1 MLKIKVY
8 TFLLHLAAWLLFMA
22 LPLLF
27 LNDRGQNSNNL
38 LLLSQPYYWLFGATY
53 ITLFYLNTLLL
64 IPAILLKKR
73 YWVYACTLVV
83 LLGLINLFEP
93 YDKLLMSSEG
103 AFHNFSHHRLPLGMN
118 DERMTHRPPLTPDF
132 NSRPPFGEHHN
143 DKEFGLR
150 LGPPRGRHFD
160 SISLFL
166 FLMIIGISTAMRI
179 IKQWQLTE
187 KRAIQ
192 AEADKTSTEL
202 SFLKAQINPHFL
214 FNTLNNIYTLA
225 IMNDEHTAESILKL
239 SNIMRYVTDE
249 VTADFVLLENDINCI
264 KDYIE
269 LQKLRL
275 GDSTTVNYMLN
286 GIAEGKTISP
296 LLLMSFVEN
305 AFKHGVSKNTP
316 SVIDITISILPQSVR
331 LLCKNQIFNHQKEM
345 PRTGVGVE
353 NTKHRLKHLYPNR
366 HTLTINEQDDI
377 YTVDLHIQMD
387 KI

>member
-1 MLKIKVY
+1 MLKVKVY
-8 TFLLHLAAWLLFMA
+8 TYLLHLAAWLLFMA

-27 LNDRGQNSNNL
+27 LNDRGQNSNYL

-53 ITLFYLNTLLL
+53 ITLFYFNTLLL
-64 IPAILLKKR
+64 IPAFLLKKR
-73 YWVYACTLVV
+73 YLVYASILVV
-83 LLGLINLFEP
+83 LLGLINILQP

-103 AFHNFSHHRLPLGMN
+103 SFPAFRH
-118 DERMTHRPPLTPDF
+118 HRPPPNGGDDYGMHGSPPPPGF
-132 NSRPPFGEHHN
+132 GPRPPFPDHHDGMKGN
-143 DKEFGLR
+143 FR
-150 LGPPRGRHFD
+150 PGPPGGRHFD

-166 FLMIIGISTAMRI
+166 FLMIVGISTAIRI
-179 IKQWQLTE
+179 IRQWQLTE
-187 KRAIQ
+187 KRALQ

-225 IMNDEHTAESILKL
+225 MMNDEHTAESILKL

-269 LQKLRL
+269 LQRLRL
-275 GDSTTVNYMLN
+275 GDSTTVNFSVN

-316 SVIDITISILPQSVR
+316 SVIDIAINILPQSVR
-331 LLCKNQIFNHQKEM
+331 LFCKNQAFANRNEM
-345 PRTGVGVE
+345 PRTGVGLE
-353 NTKHRLKHLYPNR
+353 NTRHRLNHLYPGR
-366 HTLTINEQDDI
+366 HTLTILEQNGFYI
-377 YTVDLHIQMD
+377 VDLLIQ
-387 KI
+387 INQA

>member
-1 MLKIKVY
+1 MLKVKVY

-27 LNDRGQNSNNL
+27 LNDRGQNSNYL
-38 LLLSQPYYWLFGATY
+38 TLLSQSYYWLFGATY
-53 ITLFYLNTLLL
+53 IALFYLNTLLL
-64 IPAILLKKR
+64 IPAFLLKKR
-73 YWVYACTLVV
+73 YWIYACILVV
-83 LLGLINLFEP
+83 LLGLINLLQP

-103 AFHNFSHHRLPLGMN
+103 GFPRFPHHDEHFHRG
-118 DERMTHRPPLTPDF
+118 DERGIPGPPPDF
-132 NSRPPFGEHHN
+132 SSRPPFPEHQGG
-143 DKEFGLR
+143 KEFDFMP
-150 LGPPRGRHFD
+150 GPPRGRHFD
-160 SISLFL
+160 NISLFL
-166 FLMIIGISTAMRI
+166 FFMIIGISTAIRI
-179 IKQWQLTE
+179 IRQWQLTE

-192 AEADKTSTEL
+192 AEADKASTEL

-275 GDSTTVNYMLN
+275 GDSTTVNFTIDGMPV
-286 GIAEGKTISP
+286 GKTISP

-316 SVIDITISILPQSVR
+316 SVIDIAVSIEPQSVK
-331 LLCKNQIFNHQKEM
+331 LLCKNQIFAHSNEL
-345 PRTGVGVE
+345 PRTGVGLE
-353 NTKHRLKHLYPNR
+353 NTRHRLNHLYPDR
-366 HTLTINEQDDI
+366 HTLFITEANGFYI
-377 YTVDLHIQMD
+377 VDLQIQLD
-387 KI
+387 KA

>member
-1 MLKIKVY
+1 MLKVKVY

-27 LNDRGQNSNNL
+27 LNDRGQNSNYL
-38 LLLSQPYYWLFGATY
+38 SLLSQPYYWLFGATY
-53 ITLFYLNTLLL
+53 IALFYLNTLLL
-64 IPAILLKKR
+64 IPAFLLKKR
-73 YWVYACTLVV
+73 YWIYACILVV
-83 LLGLINLFEP
+83 LLGLINLLQP
-93 YDKLLMSSEG
+93 YDKLLTSSEG
-103 AFHNFSHHRLPLGMN
+103 GFPRFPHHDEHFHRG
-118 DERMTHRPPLTPDF
+118 DERGMPGPPPDF
-132 NSRPPFGEHHN
+132 DSRPPFSEHHEGMKFDFRN
-143 DKEFGLR
+143 
-150 LGPPRGRHFD
+150 GPPRDRHFD

-166 FLMIIGISTAMRI
+166 FFMIVGISTAIRAI
-179 IKQWQLTE
+179 RQWQLTE

-192 AEADKTSTEL
+192 AEADKASTEL

-275 GDSTTVNYMLN
+275 GDSTTVNFTID
-286 GIAEGKTISP
+286 GISEGKTISP

-316 SVIDITISILPQSVR
+316 SIIDIAISIGPQSVK
-331 LLCKNQIFNHQKEM
+331 LLCKNQIFAHSNEL
-345 PRTGVGVE
+345 PRTGVGLE
-353 NTKHRLKHLYPNR
+353 NTRHRLNHLYPGR
-366 HTLTINEQDDI
+366 HTLTITEADGFYI
-377 YTVDLHIQMD
+377 VDLQIQLD
-387 KI
+387 KA